1 MKMTIVLDT
10 SDVDGLKDAHKIASM
25 LLRKHA
31 GYNDIGK
38 PIFSKI
44 ELIKLVREYGKEC
57 QSLLAESEEIGEV
70 PSFSGLRFAK
80 RFIDARMDGFKK
92 MV

>member
-44 ELIKLVREYGKEC
+44 ELIKLMREYGKEC
-57 QSLLAESEEIGEV
+57 QVLLARAEETQEV

-80 RFIDARMDGFKK
+80 QFIDSRMDGFKK